1 MESMNSLRIFFS
13 TCPVLLSVLFL
24 SFGCSS
30 IPTESKRISDE
41 VKSIQENFKIEGKFK
56 LSNTDSKET
65 GYFVV
70 EKYINTVSLT
80 IGKNYL
86 LPEKVIVLD
95 IRENLNLNEFIEDKN
110 LVNNLP
116 QIEIKSF
123 LKLLVEENSENL
135 GNKGI
140 DVKLE
145 KETFSSAASKIYLA
159 HSDFELLIIIKNIWK
174 S

>member
-1 MESMNSLRIFFS
+1 MSSLRIFFS
-13 TCPVLLSVLFL
+13 TCPILLSVLFL

-95 IRENLNLNEFIEDKN
+95 IRENLNLN
-110 LVNNLP
+110 
-116 QIEIKSF
+116 
-123 LKLLVEENSENL
+123 
-135 GNKGI
+135 
-140 DVKLE
+140 
-145 KETFSSAASKIYLA
+145 
-159 HSDFELLIIIKNIWK
+159 
-174 S
+174 